1 MEQAKGNLDDFLGEL
16 YKQQPKKKTK
26 KRATSAITKET
37 RKESYEKTDKQPL
50 RMQVLETLGQRSL
63 TAREIATEMHKDG
76 LLPYPARAV
85 IQPRITEL
93 VEAGMLEA
101 VGTKLDTE
109 TERKVAIYKAVVR
122 EL

>member
-1 MEQAKGNLDDFLGEL
+1 MEQQNLNDFLGEL
-16 YKQQPKKKTK
+16 FKQQPKKKTRK
-26 KRATSAITKET
+26 QATSAITKET
-37 RKESYEKTDKQPL
+37 RKESFEKTEKQPL

-63 TAREIATEMHKDG
+63 TAREIAIEMHKDG

-93 VEAGMLEA
+93 VEAGWLEA

-109 TERKVAIYKAVVR
+109 TERKVAVYKAA
-122 EL
+122 LHD

>member
-1 MEQAKGNLDDFLGEL
+1 MEQQNLNDFLGEL
-16 YKQQPKKKTK
+16 FKQQPKKKTRK
-26 KRATSAITKET
+26 QATSAITKET
-37 RKESYEKTDKQPL
+37 RKESFEKTDKQPL

-63 TAREIATEMHKDG
+63 TAREIAIEMHKDG

-93 VEAGMLEA
+93 VELGMLET
-101 VGTKLDTE
+101 VYTKLDTE
-109 TERKVAIYKAVVR
+109 TGRRVAVYKAVVH